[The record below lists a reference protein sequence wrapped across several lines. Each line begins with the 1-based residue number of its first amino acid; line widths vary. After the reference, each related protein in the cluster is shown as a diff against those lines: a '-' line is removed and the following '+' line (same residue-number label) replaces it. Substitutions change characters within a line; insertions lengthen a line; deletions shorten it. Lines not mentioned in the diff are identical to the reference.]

1 MWSLNWRASGAPKL
15 HPELPHRYNLSP
27 RLVRGF
33 EQVGGAAAASVV
45 DTVEEGS
52 EEDKEVHVGVLVE
65 DVLGGRWV
73 ELSVVV
79 VPVVVVGVGVT
90 VAEFAVEQEVVVSMT
105 CTALLSSTSKLINSL
120 EVRALSL
127 SVMIIRSSWV

>member
-79 VPVVVVGVGVT
+79 VPVVEVVVT